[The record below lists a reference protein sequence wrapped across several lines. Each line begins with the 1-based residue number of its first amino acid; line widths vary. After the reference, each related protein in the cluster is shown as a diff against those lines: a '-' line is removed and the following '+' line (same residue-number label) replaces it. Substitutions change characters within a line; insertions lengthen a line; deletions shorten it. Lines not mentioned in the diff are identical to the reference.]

1 MKAEI
6 TLKRKEMSKFIRH
19 LIDCIEHHED
29 EPCFARCCNA
39 NRGALMFKK
48 KGNDYLYD
56 YCIADANEIRITDI
70 KSIRYVTCS
79 GKGIYEIYPSGKIFF
94 EGRRNSFGRT
104 EIFNI
109 DSMLLTVHWYGNMAS
124 IKDIVVYS
132 SDPERKIGL
141 AKMKPL

>member
-6 TLKRKEMSKFIRH
+6 TLKKREMSKFIRH
-19 LIDCIEHHED
+19 LIDCIEHHEE

-39 NRGALMFKK
+39 NRGKLMFKS

-56 YCIADANEIRITDI
+56 YYTDANQLKIKDI
-70 KSIRYVTCS
+70 ESIRYVTCS

-109 DSMLLTVHWYGNMAS
+109 DCILFDIHWYSNS
-124 IKDIVVYS
+124 VPIKDMVIYS
-132 SDPERKIGL
+132 SEPERKIGL
-141 AKMKPL
+141 AKMKPQ